1 MKEFMLVVN
10 AGLLFTVIALI
21 VVAALIAAAIM
32 YVVFFYLR
40 PYDTPKR
47 KREDVKRVRTLF
59 RAKGPAQT
67 RIIKA
72 RTIADP
78 DPQAHGDVP
87 DITQAAYP
95 RTARIRDLPK
105 PMGV

>member
-1 MKEFMLVVN
+1 MDIFSAV
-10 AGLLFTVIALI
+10 GLFVIIALI
-21 VVAALIAAAIM
+21 AIAALIAYAVI

-59 RAKGPAQT
+59 RAKGPAQS

-72 RTIADP
+72 HTITDP
-78 DPQAHGDVP
+78 DPQTHGDVP

-105 PMGV
+105 PMGA

>member
-10 AGLLFTVIALI
+10 AGVLFTIIAL
-21 VVAALIAAAIM
+21 VVIAALIAYAIA

-40 PYDTPKR
+40 PYDAPLKQKR
-47 KREDVKRVRTLF
+47 KRVKTLF

-78 DPQAHGDVP
+78 DPQTHGDVP
-87 DITQAAYP
+87 DITQAVYP